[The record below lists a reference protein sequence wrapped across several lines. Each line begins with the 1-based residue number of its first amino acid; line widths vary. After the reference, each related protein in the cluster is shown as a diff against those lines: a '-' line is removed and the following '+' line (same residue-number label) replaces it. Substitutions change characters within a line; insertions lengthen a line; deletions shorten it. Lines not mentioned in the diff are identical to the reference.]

1 MHALLA
7 KLVTGDA
14 LTEAEAREA
23 FDAVMGGE
31 ASPAQV
37 AALLAMI
44 QVRGA
49 TADELYGA
57 ASAMRAR
64 AVAVPLPAGRTGI
77 DIVGTGGDH
86 AGTFNVSTAAAIVT
100 AAAGRGEGLVVAKHG
115 NKAVTSRS
123 GSSQALAALGVTL
136 GVTGATLTRC
146 LEEAGIAFFHA
157 PAHHPAMKHAGPV
170 RAELGF
176 RTIFNLVGPLTNPA
190 GVRRILLGVY
200 DRDLLPRMAEVLGRL
215 GVDHA
220 AVVSGL
226 IPDADGVHTD
236 GLDEVSTCGPTHVAR
251 VRGGGPG
258 ERFQVE
264 DETIDPSDLGLSWS
278 HPAALRVDSPEASA
292 KVIRRVLDG
301 EDGPC
306 RDIVILNAAAALQV
320 GGRAK
325 TLEEGL
331 NAAARAIDRGEAKR
345 TLADLVRLSAE

>member
-1 MHALLA
+1 M
-7 KLVTGDA
+7 
-14 LTEAEAREA
+14 E
-23 FDAVMGGE
+23 GE
-31 ASPAQV
+31 ASPPQV
-37 AALLAMI
+37 AALLSLI

-49 TADELYGA
+49 TVDELLGA

-64 AVAVPLPAGRTGI
+64 AVRVPLPEGRTGV

-100 AAAGRGEGLVVAKHG
+100 AAAGRADGLCVAKHG
-115 NKAVTSRS
+115 NRAVTSRS
-123 GSSQALAALGVTL
+123 GSSQVLEELGVTL
-136 GVTGATLTRC
+136 GVPGDTLSRC

-200 DRDLLPRMAEVLGRL
+200 TRKLVRPMAEVLARL

-226 IPDADGVHTD
+226 IPDADGDGSHVD
-236 GLDEVSTCGPTHVAR
+236 GLDEVSTCGPTLACR

-258 ERFQVE
+258 EKPSLTEE
-264 DETIDPSDLGLSWS
+264 DIDPSELGLSWS
-278 HPAALRVDSPEASA
+278 HPSALRVDSPAASA
-292 KVIRRVLDG
+292 EVIRLVLDG
-301 EDGPC
+301 RDGPC
-306 RDIVILNAAAALQV
+306 RDIVTLNAAAALQV
-320 GGRAK
+320 AGHAK
-325 TLEEGL
+325 TLEVGL
-331 NAAARAIDRGEAKR
+331 RAAARAIDSGEAKA
-345 TLADLVRLSAE
+345 TLADLVRWSAR

>member
-1 MHALLA
+1 MDGQASAAQIGALL
-7 KLVTGDA
+7 
-14 LTEAEAREA
+14 
-23 FDAVMGGE
+23 
-31 ASPAQV
+31 S
-37 AALLAMI
+37 MI
-44 QVRGA
+44 QLRGA
-49 TADELYGA
+49 SVDELFGA
-57 ASAMRAR
+57 AAAMRAR
-64 AVAVPLPAGRTGI
+64 AVSVPLPEGRTGL

-86 AGTFNVSTAAAIVT
+86 AGTFNVSTAASIVT
-100 AAAGRGEGLVVAKHG
+100 AAAGRGEGLCVAKHG

-123 GSSQALAALGVTL
+123 GSSQALEALGVTL
-136 GVTGATLTRC
+136 GATGDTLTRC
-146 LEEAGIAFFHA
+146 LREAGIAFFHA
-157 PAHHPAMKHAGPV
+157 PAHHPAMRHAGPV

-176 RTIFNLVGPLTNPA
+176 RTLFNLVGPLTNPA

-200 DRDLLPRMAEVLGRL
+200 TRELVRPMAEVLGRL

-236 GLDEVSTCGPTHVAR
+236 GLDEVSTCGPTHAAR

-258 ERFQVE
+258 EAFSIE
-264 DETIDPSDLGLSWS
+264 EETIDPSALGMSWS

-292 KVIRRVLDG
+292 AVIRRVLDG

-320 GGRAK
+320 GGRAR

-331 NAAARAIDRGEAKR
+331 RAAAHALDSGEAR
-345 TLADLVRLSAE
+345 QTLADLVRLSAS